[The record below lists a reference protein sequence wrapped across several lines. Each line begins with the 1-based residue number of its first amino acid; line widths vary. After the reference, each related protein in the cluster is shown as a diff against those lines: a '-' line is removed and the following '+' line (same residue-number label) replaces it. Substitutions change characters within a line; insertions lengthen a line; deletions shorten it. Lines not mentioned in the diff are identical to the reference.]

1 MKSTNILK
9 DNSRVLEFNLKGEK
23 FEDIVEIF
31 INSLYRKTKGA
42 GHAIRAILPED
53 ENFKE
58 FISINES
65 LVYKYA
71 NNIKKDY
78 DYKLLDPE
86 SEYANIYLYII
97 ESLYLFFRKHCNK
110 DIELFKS
117 YIEDSNKTYINSKNV
132 EYTFSNFMY
141 MSVER
146 MIKEENKS
154 HEKSLEKGC
163 MNERDRLARVDL
175 DATIETEEGKEKER
189 DLYSVNLFTLLEDED
204 IRSDKKILQD
214 NIREMTRIQNKLSTV
229 LTKAQVE
236 FIMTETY
243 GCYYDNNINDFVMKE
258 YTKQQRNQYFN
269 QISKRINRNIKP
281 FFVKKYNRKYVEDT
295 IKSMKE
301 NRKKL
306 YVTQRDVDDF
316 IGKHTT
322 LRTNGSIKIKEVDGE
337 VTEYIPYLATEWMIN
352 EDGVIEYK

>member
-1 MKSTNILK
+1 MKGTNILREK
-9 DNSRVLEFNLKGEK
+9 INSPKVNLEGQK
-23 FEDIVEIF
+23 FEDVVEIF
-31 INSLYRKTKGA
+31 INSLYKG
-42 GHAIRAILPED
+42 GEGESYFIRAIIPED

-117 YIEDSNKTYINSKNV
+117 YIEDSNKTYVNSKNV

-146 MIKEENKS
+146 MIKEENKL

-163 MNERDRLARVDL
+163 MNESDRFARIDL
-175 DATIETEEGKEKER
+175 DATEETEEGK
-189 DLYSVNLFTLLEDED
+189 DPCLLLFLLLHLNLFLRIYHFHSYNLFQVTSHVIYFLL
-204 IRSDKKILQD
+204 
-214 NIREMTRIQNKLSTV
+214 LSFFQ
-229 LTKAQVE
+229 LT
-236 FIMTETY
+236 
-243 GCYYDNNINDFVMKE
+243 
-258 YTKQQRNQYFN
+258 YT
-269 QISKRINRNIKP
+269 
-281 FFVKKYNRKYVEDT
+281 
-295 IKSMKE
+295 
-301 NRKKL
+301 
-306 YVTQRDVDDF
+306 
-316 IGKHTT
+316 
-322 LRTNGSIKIKEVDGE
+322 
-337 VTEYIPYLATEWMIN
+337 
-352 EDGVIEYK
+352 

>member
-1 MKSTNILK
+1 MKGTNILREK
-9 DNSRVLEFNLKGEK
+9 INSPKVNLEGQK
-23 FEDIVEIF
+23 FEDVVEIF
-31 INSLYRKTKGA
+31 INSLYKGVE
-42 GHAIRAILPED
+42 GESYFIRAIIPED

-117 YIEDSNKTYINSKNV
+117 YIEDSNNTYVNSKNV

-146 MIKEENKS
+146 MIKEENKL

-163 MNERDRLARVDL
+163 MNESDRFARIDL
-175 DATIETEEGKEKER
+175 DATEETEEGKDKEIE
-189 DLYSVNLFTLLEDED
+189 LYSMGLYTLIQEEDS
-204 IRSDKKILQD
+204 RSEEQILKD
-214 NIREMTRIQNKLSTV
+214 NIKEMKRIQEKLSTV
-229 LTKAQVE
+229 LTKSQVE
-236 FIMTETY
+236 FITTETY
-243 GCYYDNNINDFVMKE
+243 GCYFDIKLNDFVMKE
-258 YTKQQRNQYFN
+258 YTKQQRNQFFN
-269 QISKRINRNIKP
+269 QISKRINRDIKP
-281 FFVKKYNRKYVEDT
+281 FFIKKHNKRYVEEM
-295 IKSMKE
+295 IKYRRK
-301 NRKKL
+301 NIKKL
-306 YVTQRDVDDF
+306 KAT
-316 IGKHTT
+316 
-322 LRTNGSIKIKEVDGE
+322 SIKKGD
-337 VTEYIPYLATEWMIN
+337 YINTQSIFRVSNIRIN
-352 EDGVIEYK
+352 N

>member
-1 MKSTNILK
+1 MKGTNILREK
-9 DNSRVLEFNLKGEK
+9 INSSKVNLECQK

-31 INSLYRKTKGA
+31 INSLYRETKGA
-42 GHAIRAILPED
+42 GHAIRAIIPED

-117 YIEDSNKTYINSKNV
+117 YIEDSNNTYVNSKNV

-146 MIKEENKS
+146 MIKEENKL

-163 MNERDRLARVDL
+163 MNESDRFARIDL
-175 DATIETEEGKEKER
+175 DATEETEEGKDKEIE
-189 DLYSVNLFTLLEDED
+189 LYSMGLYTLIQEEDS
-204 IRSDKKILQD
+204 RSEEQILKD
-214 NIREMTRIQNKLSTV
+214 NIKEMKRIQEKLSTV
-229 LTKAQVE
+229 LTKSQVE
-236 FIMTETY
+236 FITTETY
-243 GCYYDNNINDFVMKE
+243 GCYFDIKLNDFVMKE
-258 YTKQQRNQYFN
+258 YTKQQRNQFFN
-269 QISKRINRNIKP
+269 QISKRINRDIKP
-281 FFVKKYNRKYVEDT
+281 FFIKKHNKRYVEEM
-295 IKSMKE
+295 IKYRRK
-301 NRKKL
+301 NIKKL
-306 YVTQRDVDDF
+306 KAT
-316 IGKHTT
+316 
-322 LRTNGSIKIKEVDGE
+322 SIKKGDYINTQSIFRVSNIK
-337 VTEYIPYLATEWMIN
+337 IN
-352 EDGVIEYK
+352 N

>member
-31 INSLYRKTKGA
+31 MNSLYRKTKGA
-42 GHAIRAILPED
+42 GHKIRAIIPED

-117 YIEDSNKTYINSKNV
+117 YIEDSNNTYVNSKNV

-146 MIKEENKS
+146 MIKEENKL

-163 MNERDRLARVDL
+163 MNESDRFARIDL
-175 DATIETEEGKEKER
+175 DATEETEEGKDKEIE
-189 DLYSVNLFTLLEDED
+189 LYSMGLYTLIHEADS
-204 IRSDKKILQD
+204 RSEEQILKD
-214 NIREMTRIQNKLSTV
+214 NIKEMKRIQEKLSTV
-229 LTKAQVE
+229 LTKSQVE
-236 FIMTETY
+236 FITTETY
-243 GCYYDNNINDFVMKE
+243 GCYFDIKLNDFVMKE
-258 YTKQQRNQYFN
+258 YTKQQRNQFLN
-269 QISKRINRNIKP
+269 KISKRINRDIKP
-281 FFVKKYNRKYVEDT
+281 FFIKKHNKRYVEEM
-295 IKSMKE
+295 IKYR
-301 NRKKL
+301 RKNINKL
-306 YVTQRDVDDF
+306 KAT
-316 IGKHTT
+316 
-322 LRTNGSIKIKEVDGE
+322 SIKKGD
-337 VTEYIPYLATEWMIN
+337 YINTQSIFRVSNIRIN
-352 EDGVIEYK
+352 N

>member
-9 DNSRVLEFNLKGEK
+9 DNSRALEFNLKGEK

-31 INSLYRKTKGA
+31 IKSLYRKTKGA

-146 MIKEENKS
+146 MIKEENKL

-163 MNERDRLARVDL
+163 MNESDRFARIDL
-175 DATIETEEGKEKER
+175 DATEETEEGKDKEIE
-189 DLYSVNLFTLLEDED
+189 LYSMGLYTLIQEEDS
-204 IRSDKKILQD
+204 RSEEQILKD
-214 NIREMTRIQNKLSTV
+214 NIKEMKRIQEKLSTV
-229 LTKAQVE
+229 LTKSQVE
-236 FIMTETY
+236 FITTETY
-243 GCYYDNNINDFVMKE
+243 GCYFDIKLNDFVMKE
-258 YTKQQRNQYFN
+258 YTKQQRNQFFN
-269 QISKRINRNIKP
+269 QISKRINRDIKP
-281 FFVKKYNRKYVEDT
+281 FFIKKHNKRYVEEM
-295 IKSMKE
+295 IKYRRK
-301 NRKKL
+301 NIKKL
-306 YVTQRDVDDF
+306 
-316 IGKHTT
+316 KA
-322 LRTNGSIKIKEVDGE
+322 NSIKKGN
-337 VTEYIPYLATEWMIN
+337 YINTQSIFRVSNIRIN
-352 EDGVIEYK
+352 N

>member
-31 INSLYRKTKGA
+31 MNSLYRKTKGA
-42 GHAIRAILPED
+42 GHKIRAIIPED

-86 SEYANIYLYII
+86 SEYANIYLYVI

-146 MIKEENKS
+146 MIKEENKL

-163 MNERDRLARVDL
+163 MNESDRFARIDL
-175 DATIETEEGKEKER
+175 DATEETEEGKDKEIE
-189 DLYSVNLFTLLEDED
+189 LYSMGLYTLIHDED
-204 IRSDKKILQD
+204 SRSEEQILKD
-214 NIREMTRIQNKLSTV
+214 NIKEMKRIQEKLSTV
-229 LTKAQVE
+229 LTKSQVE
-236 FIMTETY
+236 FITTETY
-243 GCYYDNNINDFVMKE
+243 GCYFDIKLNDFVMKE
-258 YTKQQRNQYFN
+258 YTKQQRNQFLN
-269 QISKRINRNIKP
+269 KISKRINRDIKP
-281 FFVKKYNRKYVEDT
+281 FFIKKHNKRYVEEM
-295 IKSMKE
+295 IKYRRK
-301 NRKKL
+301 NIKKL
-306 YVTQRDVDDF
+306 KAT
-316 IGKHTT
+316 
-322 LRTNGSIKIKEVDGE
+322 SIKKGD
-337 VTEYIPYLATEWMIN
+337 YINTQSIFRVSNIRIN
-352 EDGVIEYK
+352 N